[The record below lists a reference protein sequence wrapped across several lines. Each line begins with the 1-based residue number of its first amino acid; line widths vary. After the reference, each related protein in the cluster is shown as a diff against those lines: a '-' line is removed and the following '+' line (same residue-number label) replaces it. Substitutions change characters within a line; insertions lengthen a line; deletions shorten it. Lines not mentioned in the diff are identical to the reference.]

1 MAFALFPADAGGS
14 SGAQRSQKSSAAVGS
29 WVAADAQL
37 AKRGKN
43 LNLDTAPPHQVGLSS
58 KLSGADEKNNPLE
71 LVQNSSQAPQGLQEK
86 NEPFGV
92 ASPALVSDE
101 VGATAVKRRPL
112 EANLLF
118 LRSARYVPETPPGKP
133 LQTKGFSK
141 FHFRT

>member
-43 LNLDTAPPHQVGLSS
+43 LTLDTAPPHEVGLSS
-58 KLSGADEKNNPLE
+58 KLSGAGEKNNPLE
-71 LVQNSSQAPQGLQEK
+71 LVRNSSQPPQGLQER

-92 ASPALVSDE
+92 VSPALVSDE
-101 VGATAVKRRPL
+101 VGATTAKRRP
-112 EANLLF
+112 
-118 LRSARYVPETPPGKP
+118 
-133 LQTKGFSK
+133 
-141 FHFRT
+141 